1 MSLATAR
8 VLEIHSHMA
17 CVWPAPFLSVDDDF
31 LMHVG
36 KKINKK
42 RNYKN
47 IIIVFLPQ
55 NTHLTMNSS
64 LWAEDTLWLQRF
76 LALLS
81 GD

>member
-42 RNYKN
+42 RNYKEYYHHFLTPKHTLN
-47 IIIVFLPQ
+47 NEFLPV
-55 NTHLTMNSS
+55 
-64 LWAEDTLWLQRF
+64 
-76 LALLS
+76 
-81 GD
+81 G